1 MFTYDF
7 SMTRAHNHPYD
18 LKTDVLG
25 YFLQML
31 SLVSNQHVLFLA
43 NTNQANHIYSETQNI
58 PSFSSFDLMESLSNS
73 ASNAKI
79 NKLISDEGSYEMSSS
94 K

>member
-1 MFTYDF
+1 MFAYDF
-7 SMTRAHNHPYD
+7 SMTRAHNNPYD

-43 NTNQANHIYSETQNI
+43 NTHHANHIYSETENI
-58 PSFSSFDLMESLSNS
+58 P
-73 ASNAKI
+73 
-79 NKLISDEGSYEMSSS
+79 
-94 K
+94 